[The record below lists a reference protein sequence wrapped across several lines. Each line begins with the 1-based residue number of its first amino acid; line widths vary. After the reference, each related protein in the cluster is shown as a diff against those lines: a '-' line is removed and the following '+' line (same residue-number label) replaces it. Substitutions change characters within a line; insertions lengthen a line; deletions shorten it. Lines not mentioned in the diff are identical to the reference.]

1 MSGNNVLRL
10 NYFRELKEAKDRGGL
25 AGGGDGGAHPGFWRR
40 CRSLTEPGKRHK
52 HPSEESWSTLVNEI
66 ILNTPTLALHVAFT
80 FQGNKGV
87 EENNVRNQYSIPG
100 ILHFIQHEW
109 ARWIIVCLASK
120 KILPCSPDLRW
131 NDPNGRWKKLNS
143 KLELLFS
150 KVGFEISLTVS
161 WMEQKKR
168 KKLSSPPHSEPH
180 NIPGERKGQ
189 ENLKNDLVRRIK
201 MLEYALKQA

>member
-109 ARWIIVCLASK
+109 ARWIIVCLASEK
-120 KILPCSPDLRW
+120 NLALLSRFEMERSQWEVEKA
-131 NDPNGRWKKLNS
+131 
-143 KLELLFS
+143 EL
-150 KVGFEISLTVS
+150 
-161 WMEQKKR
+161 QA
-168 KKLSSPPHSEPH
+168 
-180 NIPGERKGQ
+180 
-189 ENLKNDLVRRIK
+189 RIAF
-201 MLEYALKQA
+201 LQGWF